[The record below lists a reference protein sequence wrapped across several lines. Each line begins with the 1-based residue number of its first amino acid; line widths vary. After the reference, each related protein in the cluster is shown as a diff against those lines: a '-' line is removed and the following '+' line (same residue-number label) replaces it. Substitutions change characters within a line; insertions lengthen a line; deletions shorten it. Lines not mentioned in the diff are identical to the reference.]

1 MLMAESRAAELN
13 CINADVSNLLE
24 AWRID
29 VELPLGIMLRVFAES
44 NKAERLRS
52 MCPTGFRDSGNS
64 VVNGFQ
70 PACFLPAITINEFL
84 TLPICLA

>member
-1 MLMAESRAAELN
+1 
-13 CINADVSNLLE
+13 
-24 AWRID
+24 
-29 VELPLGIMLRVFAES
+29 MLRVFAES
-44 NKAERLRS
+44 NKVERLRS

-84 TLPICLA
+84 TLPIASRDSGYAMTLQVNLAAHGRRISYDMI

>member
-1 MLMAESRAAELN
+1 MAEFEYSFLTAGRL
-13 CINADVSNLLE
+13 ISVE

-29 VELPLGIMLRVFAES
+29 VELPLGIMLGVFAES
-44 NKAERLRS
+44 NKVERLRS
-52 MCPTGFRDSGNS
+52 MCPTEFRDSGNS

-70 PACFLPAITINEFL
+70 PACFFPAITINELL